1 MNVQFSRSQ
10 QKFLFILGITATYI
24 ALLVWLDFLKGPK
37 LWDEKTYWETILQF
51 SDRLIPSLNDLRN
64 YGELNTPLPF
74 IIFGAIEHLFHQGIF
89 AGRLLNF
96 VLSISMVLIIG
107 WPSRDKRGRAILCVI
122 GLFFC
127 PYYLFLSGRIY
138 TEMIACFWML
148 MGLVSYVH
156 NRHILSSL
164 AFILAIASRQY
175 MLPFPAAIATYE
187 FIVAIINIRY
197 FHSISLVEQK
207 RWIAP
212 LVATLSIF
220 GWIYLFQGLAPEIA
234 VATRSVPT
242 VQETTWAFAPN
253 TAINFLAYIGLYIV
267 IPEFVLFQPLS
278 KLRRLRQRWR
288 KAALIAV
295 ALLIAYAAFP
305 PQMEAHGNLMNL
317 LDLLPNRALQMS
329 VLYGL
334 SLLACLR
341 FSQPNLMFFIV
352 LFNSLLMIKAYPWD
366 KYILPLAVAFW
377 HWQSTGLEGKTDK
390 ITYLADRS
398 FRLSAKHLGHDRE
411 RGNLEAM
418 THHVGENLECFTDWN

>member
-1 MNVQFSRSQ
+1 MNIQFSRSQ
-10 QKFLFILGITATYI
+10 QKFIFILGITAIYI
-24 ALLVWLDFLKGPK
+24 VLVVWLDFLQGPK
-37 LWDEKTYWETILQF
+37 LWDENTYWETILQF

-89 AGRLLNF
+89 AGRLLNLT
-96 VLSISMVLIIG
+96 LSISMVFIIG
-107 WPSRDKRGRAILCVI
+107 WPTPDKRGRAILCVI
-122 GLFFC
+122 GLLLC

-148 MGLVSYVH
+148 MGLVAYVH

-197 FHSISLVEQK
+197 YHSISLARQK

-212 LVATLSIF
+212 LVSTLSIF
-220 GWIYLFQGLAPEIA
+220 GWIYLFQGLAPETA
-234 VATRSVPT
+234 VATRNVPP

-253 TAINFLAYIGLYIV
+253 TAVNFLAYVGLYLV
-267 IPEFVLFQPLS
+267 IPEFILFQPLS
-278 KLRRLRQRWR
+278 KLRRLRRRWR
-288 KAALIAV
+288 KIASIAL
-295 ALLIAYAAFP
+295 ALLIVYFAFP
-305 PQMEAHGNLMNL
+305 PQIEAHGNLTNL
-317 LDLLPNRALQMS
+317 LDLLPNPALQMS
-329 VLYGL
+329 LLYGL

-341 FSQPNLMFFIV
+341 FSQPNLMFFMA

-377 HWQSTGLEGKTDK
+377 YWQSAGIDK
-390 ITYLADRS
+390 KFDLFNLFKKQKAAP
-398 FRLSAKHLGHDRE
+398 LSPYTQRNFQKVDHAP
-411 RGNLEAM
+411 
-418 THHVGENLECFTDWN
+418 